1 MCGCRYLHSEVET
14 LDRIKIL
21 RGLRRGEFDVLIG
34 INLLREGLDLPEVS
48 LVAILDADKEGF
60 LRSGDSLIQ
69 TMGRAARHI
78 NGRAI
83 LYADNMTDSMKRA
96 IDETNRRREIQK
108 RYNLEN
114 NITPESII
122 KPVDMT
128 LVAVAEAD
136 YVSIPEPE
144 VEDTVVEDPEKAAEI
159 IAKLEAEM
167 REAAKKFEFE
177 RAAELRDKAREL
189 RAKVL

>member
-1 MCGCRYLHSEVET
+1 
-14 LDRIKIL
+14 
-21 RGLRRGEFDVLIG
+21 
-34 INLLREGLDLPEVS
+34 VS

-69 TMGRAARHI
+69 TIGRAARHI

-83 LYADNMTDSMKRA
+83 LYADMMTDSMKRA
-96 IDETNRRREIQK
+96 IDETNRRREIQI

-114 NITPESII
+114 NITPQSII

-128 LVAVAEAD
+128 LVAIAEAD
-136 YVSIPEPE
+136 YVEVPE
-144 VEDTVVEDPEKAAEI
+144 VEEPEIVTEDPEKLAEI

>member
-1 MCGCRYLHSEVET
+1 
-14 LDRIKIL
+14 
-21 RGLRRGEFDVLIG
+21 
-34 INLLREGLDLPEVS
+34 DLPEVS

-69 TMGRAARHI
+69 TIGRAARHI
-78 NGRAI
+78 NGRAM
-83 LYADNMTDSMKRA
+83 LYADVMTDSMKRA
-96 IDETNRRREIQK
+96 IDETNRRREIQS

-114 NITPESII
+114 NITPESIV

-128 LVAVAEAD
+128 LVAIAEAD
-136 YVSIPEPE
+136 YVPIPEEEEPQAIP
-144 VEDTVVEDPEKAAEI
+144 EDPEKLAEI

-189 RAKVL
+189 RAKVLG